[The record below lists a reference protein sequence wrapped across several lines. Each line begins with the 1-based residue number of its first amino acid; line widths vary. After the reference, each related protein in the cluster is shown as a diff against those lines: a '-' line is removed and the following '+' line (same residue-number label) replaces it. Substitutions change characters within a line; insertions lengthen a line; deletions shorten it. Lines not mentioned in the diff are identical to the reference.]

1 MDWICIFTR
10 QHKVLKYPVEN
21 MRHTHLKMS
30 RPDVVV
36 HAVIPEFCD
45 FGLKADLHQE
55 FQERNQIL
63 LRSIRL
69 SCFSSSESVDRS
81 SYTSKHIHI

>member
-1 MDWICIFTR
+1 MDWIFIFTR
-10 QHKVLKYPVEN
+10 QYKVLKYPVEN

-36 HAVIPEFCD
+36 HAVIPEFCE

-55 FQERNQIL
+55 F
-63 LRSIRL
+63 
-69 SCFSSSESVDRS
+69 
-81 SYTSKHIHI
+81 